1 MLFQTLDDKSECVA
15 VFINNSLVK
24 EIPDN
29 ITKTWSYSPFLKGK
43 NVEYASL
50 YVEGKTLEQTCP
62 ENLKKNLDSINKKLE
77 SIFNS
82 FKNAKIS
89 LNENCFYDLTPKKY
103 LEEYCD
109 VKNKICEYVFD
120 NYDRPKQ
127 YDFYSRFNELLFDIK
142 NRSQNID
149 MDHFKNDLTDE
160 KSLQYYRKL
169 LTLNNYIDYNLFG
182 AITGRLS
189 TTKDSF
195 PVLSYPKKYRKYIKP
210 HNDWFIS
217 FDMNAAELR
226 TSLALVGKSQPAEDL
241 YEMLARDIYE
251 SKLTRTEVKECTT
264 AWLYNSS
271 NPNAQ
276 IYKDALEEV
285 FLKNELKLKY
295 WDGKRIYTPYDRE
308 IESDEHHAISYLN
321 QSTFID
327 LFHRQVLK
335 IYDYLKDKESFIS
348 FLLHDQ
354 FVIDVK
360 DEEKKDILDIIKILQ
375 DTPYGIFPVKIEAGK
390 NFGEMKKLKLK
401 V

>member
-1 MLFQTLDDKSECVA
+1 MLFQTLDSKKDCIA
-15 VFINNSLVK
+15 VFVDNSLIK
-24 EIPDN
+24 KIPDN
-29 ITKTWSYSPFLKGK
+29 VSRTWSYSPYLKGK
-43 NVEYASL
+43 NIEYANL
-50 YVEGKTLEQTCP
+50 YVEGKTLEEICP
-62 ENLKKNLDSINKKLE
+62 EVYKKNLDKINEKLKC
-77 SIFNS
+77 IFNS

-89 LNENCFYDLTPKKY
+89 LDENCFYDLTPKKY

-127 YDFYSRFNELLFDIK
+127 YDFFCRFNELLFDIK
-142 NRSQNID
+142 DRSQNID
-149 MDHFKNDLTDE
+149 FNSFKNDLSDE
-160 KSLQYYRKL
+160 KSLLYYRKL
-169 LTLNNYIDYNLFG
+169 LSTNSYIEYNLFG

-195 PVLSYPKKYRKYIKP
+195 PILSYPKKYRKYIKP
-210 HNDWFIS
+210 YNDWFIS

-226 TSLALVGKSQPAEDL
+226 TSLALVNKEQPEEDL
-241 YEMLARDIYE
+241 YEMLAREVYQN
-251 SKLTRTEVKECTT
+251 KLSRTEVKEATT
-264 AWLYNSS
+264 AWLYNSK
-271 NPNAQ
+271 NLNAQ
-276 IYKDALEEV
+276 IYKDDLEEI
-285 FLKNELKLKY
+285 FNKNLLKSKY
-295 WDGKRIYTPYDRE
+295 WDGRIVYTPYDRE

-335 IYDYLKDKESFIS
+335 IYDYLEAKNSFIS

-354 FVIDVK
+354 FVLDVK
-360 DEEKKDILDIIKILQ
+360 DEEKKDILEIIRILQ
-375 DTPYGIFPVKIEAGK
+375 DTPYGKFPVKVEAGK